1 MTDLVLEKPTTFPA
15 NAGALAMALGE
26 ATSKT
31 GDEEQ
36 KLAMKKGETTR
47 NRWCHEVLFFLRNPF
62 LRLLNECP
70 KYKSLQFICAR
81 PIVILE
87 NFLLFVSL
95 VWVCSQTR
103 FVWATRSR
111 TFVRVEFVGK
121 VLQSSQTRGATEL
134 GGAMAAWIFQDF

>member
-47 NRWCHEVLFFLRNPF
+47 NRWCHEVPIFF
-62 LRLLNECP
+62 E
-70 KYKSLQFICAR
+70 K
-81 PIVILE
+81 PI
-87 NFLLFVSL
+87 S
-95 VWVCSQTR
+95 
-103 FVWATRSR
+103 
-111 TFVRVEFVGK
+111 K
-121 VLQSSQTRGATEL
+121 VAK
-134 GGAMAAWIFQDF
+134 